1 MNYTHGG
8 GKLVVVVEG
17 GELIITR
24 YFQSPR
30 AILVLNEDI
39 RLRKRKYM
47 TVEVLVVEKEGKLE
61 LMLGGYDMI

>member
-1 MNYTHGG
+1 M
-8 GKLVVVVEG
+8 EG

-30 AILVLNEDI
+30 AILVLNEGI

-47 TVEVLVVEKEGKLE
+47 TVEVLVVEKEGK
-61 LMLGGYDMI
+61 